1 MGQLAANG
9 LEFLTFVLKYM
20 VSLLKLRRCTFSASD
35 SRPRVHKDNPVPHFT
50 ASVEGD
56 NP

>member
-9 LEFLTFVLKYM
+9 LEFLIFVLKYK
-20 VSLLKLRRCTFSASD
+20 VSLLKLRRCTFNASD
-35 SRPRVHKDNPVPHFT
+35 SGPRVHKDNPVPHFA